1 MNVPLHI
8 SSALTLAAIVGVAM
22 PQKMAQANSLSG
34 TPLFL
39 DPVLIDFDGPSFEA
53 GDFIKGTEWED
64 YGVTLSVE
72 STRDLRDGSGE
83 RPLRLFNSDC
93 VARTTR
99 NNPLPKCTG
108 GDTDLATGAAFG
120 TAPEGNVLIIQEDNS
135 HKRRNRNKTGLD
147 RLGVPDDD
155 ARGGSITFTFRRAV
169 EVLSLGMLDFDDQ
182 DRGEGFV
189 RAYTNAEDTTAALTL
204 KLSEIAPTNEKFL
217 GDNSLRKLDGFGSAM
232 FQKLVVEYP
241 GSGAITHLEFQEVA
255 PGGSRNWL
263 EEKDS
268 HRW

>member
-1 MNVPLHI
+1 MGNL
-8 SSALTLAAIVGVAM
+8 
-22 PQKMAQANSLSG
+22 
-34 TPLFL
+34 
-39 DPVLIDFDGPSFEA
+39 
-53 GDFIKGTEWED
+53 
-64 YGVTLSVE
+64 
-72 STRDLRDGSGE
+72 
-83 RPLRLFNSDC
+83 PLRLFNSDC

-135 HKRRNRNKTGLD
+135 HQQRNQGKDGD
-147 RLGVPDDD
+147 EKLGDPDDD
-155 ARGGSITFTFRRAV
+155 VRGGSITFTFRRAV

-189 RAYTNAEDTTAALTL
+189 RAYTNLEDTTAALTL
-204 KLSEIAPTNEKFL
+204 KLSDIAPTNEKFL
-217 GDNSLRKLDGFGSAM
+217 GDNSLRKLDGFGNAM

-263 EEKDS
+263 EQEDS

>member
-1 MNVPLHI
+1 MNVSLSV
-8 SSALTLAAIVGVAM
+8 SSALTLAVLAGVAI
-22 PQKMAQANSLSG
+22 PQGMAQANSLSG

-39 DPVLIDFDGPSFEA
+39 DPVLIDFDGPGFEA
-53 GDFIKGTEWED
+53 GDFIEGDEWVNS
-64 YGVTLSVE
+64 GVTLSVE
-72 STRDLRDGSGE
+72 SNRQRRDGTGDL
-83 RPLRLFNSDC
+83 PLRLFNSDC
-93 VARTTR
+93 VARTTW

-135 HKRRNRNKTGLD
+135 HRRRNRDKDGD
-147 RLGVPDDD
+147 EKLGVADDD
-155 ARGGSITFTFRRAV
+155 ARGGRITFTFRRAV

-189 RAYTNAEDTTAALTL
+189 RAYTNAEDTTAALAL
-204 KLSEIAPTNEKFL
+204 KLSDIVPTNEKFL

-263 EEKDS
+263 EQEDS